1 MINKFW
7 FFSYSFV
14 GFSEAAIFV
23 QGFEASFEHV
33 KVTPKKKL
41 ILAYKSVIFRSGVYT
56 VGSRHL
62 YYSRKISICTSM
74 NDPSGFLK
82 LSDVGDSIFIGIT
95 SSLDFMIHA
104 LPSP

>member
-14 GFSEAAIFV
+14 GFSETAIFV

-41 ILAYKSVIFRSGVYT
+41 RVAYKSVIFISGVYT

-62 YYSRKISICTSM
+62 YCSK
-74 NDPSGFLK
+74 K
-82 LSDVGDSIFIGIT
+82 
-95 SSLDFMIHA
+95 
-104 LPSP
+104 